1 MDVLLDRLRS
11 RLVPAILFAIG
22 VASVSAG
29 LLTYSNPVVADPGSS
44 ASPEPTI
51 VETLEPSPSPATSAS
66 PAPTGSPMP
75 SGSPSPAPVDRV
87 ATRVVVPAL
96 GIDLPVVKPP
106 EDPEAYPYCNVAMYH
121 EAFGQPGQ
129 PGATYLYAHAREGMF
144 LPLLEQ
150 SKVNNGKAMLGMIV
164 QVYTSD
170 DMLFLYEIRQVRRHQ
185 TSLDAAFATT
195 QETLWLQTS
204 EGPKAPE
211 GVVAPKLQV
220 VAWPISS
227 GPADPADAHPK
238 AKPVVCG

>member
-11 RLVPAILFAIG
+11 RLLPAILFAIG

-51 VETLEPSPSPATSAS
+51 VETLEPSASAS
-66 PAPTGSPMP
+66 ASPTGSPAP
-75 SGSPSPAPVDRV
+75 SESPSQSPIDRV

-96 GIDLPVVKPP
+96 DIDLPVVKPP
-106 EDPEAYPYCNVAMYH
+106 GGQNAYPLCDVAMYIQ
-121 EAFGQPGQ
+121 ELAQPGQ

-150 SKVNNGKAMLGMIV
+150 SKVSNGTAMPGMIV

-204 EGPKAPE
+204 EGPKGTPE
-211 GVVAPKLQV
+211 KLQV

-227 GPADPADAHPK
+227 GPADPGEAHPK
-238 AKPVVCG
+238 AKPVFCG